1 MNHRTYGF
9 FYFIQFYMF
18 GFSRYFDLFVAL
30 CFVALIL
37 FIYFF
42 MLTLLYTNPYL
53 LSTLLYEIDDSFE
66 GFLII
71 LLLLTGNACL
81 AFQLESKRT
90 TQCFAFLVVWLG
102 DGYLPSTWYKL
113 CINVWWSCGLSWETK
128 VMEREWKHG

>member
-1 MNHRTYGF
+1 MLCGSHLIYLF
-9 FYFIQFYMF
+9 FYAHPFIHK
-18 GFSRYFDLFVAL
+18 S
-30 CFVALIL
+30 IS
-37 FIYFF
+37 
-42 MLTLLYTNPYL
+42 

-113 CINVWWSCGLSWETK
+113 SV
-128 VMEREWKHG
+128 